1 MQRQQAPF
9 RADIVG
15 SFLRPDSIKQARQQ
29 LAEGIIDAGQLRE
42 IENNAIRHLVQQQCD
57 CGLHVVTDGEFRRA
71 WWHFDFFDGLQGV
84 ERYDAEQGI
93 QFNGVQ
99 TKAHGVR
106 VTGKLAFGDHPMLE
120 DFRYLK
126 SISGDAQPK
135 MTIPSPSVLHFRGG
149 RKDID
154 ATVYPDLSDY
164 FDDLATTW
172 RDAIRAFYDAGCRY
186 LQLDDTVWAYL
197 CSDAQRQQVRER
209 GDDPDELARI
219 YARVLNQ
226 ALEGKPAD
234 LTVGL
239 HVCRGNFRSTWISEG
254 GYEPVA
260 EVLFGGVNVDAFF
273 LEYDNDRSGI
283 SRRCALFVPAIS
295 RWCWADHHQKR
306 RAGESAGVKAR
317 LAEAAQY
324 VPLEQIC
331 LSPQCGFAS
340 PKRAMPSAKTS
351 SGKSPSGDRSPPTSG
366 NAFLAQRCTVMRQR
380 CHPLRHYRPPARIL
394 LFSQPGTVFALS
406 PLVSC

>member
-1 MQRQQAPF
+1 MQKQQAPF
-9 RADIVG
+9 RAEVVG
-15 SFLRPDSIKQARQQ
+15 SFLRPDDIKVARQQ
-29 LAEGIIDAGQLRE
+29 FSRGELSAPQLRA
-42 IENNAIRHLVQQQCD
+42 IEDEAIRRVVEQQCA

-84 ERYDAEQGI
+84 ERYDSQQGI

-120 DFRYLK
+120 DFCYLK
-126 SISGDAQPK
+126 RISGNAQPK

-154 ATVYPDLSDY
+154 ATVYPDLKDY

-172 RDAIRAFYDAGCRY
+172 RDAIHAFYAAGCRY

-197 CSDAQRQQVRER
+197 CSDAQRQQIRER
-209 GDDPDELARI
+209 GDDPDALARI
-219 YARVLNQ
+219 YADVINR
-226 ALEGKPAD
+226 ALADKPAD

-260 EVLFGGVNVDAFF
+260 EILFGSVNVDAFF
-273 LEYDNDRSGI
+273 LEYDNDRSGDFAPLRFI
-283 SRRCALFVPAIS
+283 RPG
-295 RWCWADHHQKR
+295 HQQVVLGLVTTKN
-306 RAGESAGVKAR
+306 GELENPDGVKAR
-317 LAEAAQY
+317 LQEAAQY
-324 VPLEQIC
+324 VDNAQIC

-340 PKRAMPSAKTS
+340 TEE
-351 SGKSPSGDRSPPTSG
+351 G
-366 NAFLAQRCTVMRQR
+366 NTLTEAQQWNKIKLITEIAQQVW
-380 CHPLRHYRPPARIL
+380 
-394 LFSQPGTVFALS
+394 
-406 PLVSC
+406 